1 MSQLIPIENVNA
13 IEVFKD
19 DKTLANL
26 LSEIK
31 KTATD
36 FKPDTSTDKGRKEIA
51 SQAYKVS
58 QSKTVIDKA
67 GKELTEEW
75 LRKKREVDSGRK
87 TARDFCDNLRDEIR
101 QPLTEWE
108 AQQQAEAEAAA
119 LKAKVEA
126 DEIEAYAQNDLIDRE
141 AKVREAE
148 ARIAA
153 EEAEKARIKAEQK
166 AEAERKEREERIR
179 KEAAEQAAKE
189 AEAALQAEKDRVANA
204 EREAKEAAERAK
216 QAEIE
221 AAKQAERERL
231 QAIKDTEDRVERERV
246 EAERLAQIERDKE
259 EKKAKQKR
267 HVAKIHNG
275 LIDSLVGAVKCTPEE
290 AKAIVIAIASGKIPR
305 VSINYLEERK
315 AA

>member
-19 DKTLANL
+19 SKTLNEL
-26 LSEIK
+26 LAEIK
-31 KTATD
+31 KAAMD
-36 FKPDTSTDKGRKEIA
+36 FAPDTSTDKGRKEIA

-75 LRKKREVDSGRK
+75 LRKKREVDIGRK

-101 QPLTEWE
+101 LPLTEWE
-108 AQQQAEAEAAA
+108 ARQQAEAEAAA
-119 LKAKVEA
+119 LKAKIEA

-153 EEAEKARIKAEQK
+153 EEAEKARIEAERKAEV
-166 AEAERKEREERIR
+166 ERKEREERIR

-189 AEAALQAEKDRVANA
+189 AEAALQAEKDRA
-204 EREAKEAAERAK
+204 EAAKREAEYAAERAR
-216 QAEIE
+216 QAEID
-221 AAKQAERERL
+221 AAKQAERDRL
-231 QAIKDTEDRVERERV
+231 QAIKDTEERIARERA
-246 EAERLAQIERDKE
+246 EAERLAQIEREKE
-259 EKKAKQKR
+259 EKKARQKQ
-267 HVAKIHNG
+267 HMAKIHNG
-275 LIDSLVGAVKCTPEE
+275 IVDALVESIGCTKDE
-290 AKAIVIAIASGKIPR
+290 AKEIVIAIASNKIPR
-305 VSINYLEERK
+305 LSIDYLN
-315 AA
+315 